1 MPRLTLLEI
10 LNIIQHNTCLMLIFS
25 NVPATSFM
33 RGLGGIFFVIGSLL
47 LLNGWYMRY
56 RLGTEMTK
64 AVASPA
70 RTGHEAAVEANVRH
84 LPIADQQVFEF
95 NADLVIHNHFRKRC

>member
-1 MPRLTLLEI
+1 
-10 LNIIQHNTCLMLIFS
+10 
-25 NVPATSFM
+25 M

-64 AVASPA
+64 AFASPA
-70 RTGHEAAVEANVRH
+70 RTGREAAIEANVGH

-95 NADLVIHNHFRKRC
+95 NADLVICNYFYNKTLFRGI

>member
-1 MPRLTLLEI
+1 
-10 LNIIQHNTCLMLIFS
+10 MLIFS

-33 RGLGGIFFVIGSLL
+33 RGLGGIFCVIGFLL

-56 RLGTEMTK
+56 RLAK
-64 AVASPA
+64 AFASPA
-70 RTGHEAAVEANVRH
+70 RTGHEAAIEANVRH

-95 NADLVIHNHFRKRC
+95 NADLVIYNYLTWLV

>member
-1 MPRLTLLEI
+1 
-10 LNIIQHNTCLMLIFS
+10 
-25 NVPATSFM
+25 M

-64 AVASPA
+64 AFASPS
-70 RTGHEAAVEANVRH
+70 RTGHEAAIEANVRH

-95 NADLVIHNHFRKRC
+95 NADLVIYNYLLV

>member
-1 MPRLTLLEI
+1 
-10 LNIIQHNTCLMLIFS
+10 
-25 NVPATSFM
+25 M
-33 RGLGGIFFVIGSLL
+33 RGLGGIFFVIGPLL

-70 RTGHEAAVEANVRH
+70 RTGYEAAIEPNVRH

-95 NADLVIHNHFRKRC
+95 NADLVIHNYLLV

>member
-1 MPRLTLLEI
+1 MPRLTLLDKYNPTQY
-10 LNIIQHNTCLMLIFS
+10 LYNAHFS
-25 NVPATSFM
+25 NAPATSFM

-64 AVASPA
+64 AFASPA
-70 RTGHEAAVEANVRH
+70 RTGYEAAIEANVRH

-95 NADLVIHNHFRKRC
+95 